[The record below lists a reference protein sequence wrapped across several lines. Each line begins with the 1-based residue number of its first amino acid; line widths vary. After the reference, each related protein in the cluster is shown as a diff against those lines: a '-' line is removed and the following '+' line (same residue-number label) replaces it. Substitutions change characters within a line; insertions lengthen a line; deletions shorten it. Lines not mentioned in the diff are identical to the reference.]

1 MFVSATVQQTVCRQ
15 RYIDGKTN
23 MVPKEITAFYNR
35 YKQKLYTSSLRITGD
50 SFDAEE
56 VVQDTI
62 IKYLRTNVSKMSEQ
76 QTEAWL
82 RKACTRA
89 SIDMLRMR
97 KGLKVK
103 LEKYAAGDTEEDSG
117 EQWDVLFQSRS
128 PQEMIAAVKKML
140 MQMPD
145 GYRTVL
151 SLLLFEGYDY
161 SEASQ
166 ILGVEESTVRSQYL
180 RGKRKLAEMVKNYN
194 QKDNG

>member
-1 MFVSATVQQTVCRQ
+1 M
-15 RYIDGKTN
+15 I
-23 MVPKEITAFYNR
+23 PKEITAFYNR
-35 YKQKLYTSSLRITGD
+35 YKTRLYNTSLRITGD

-62 IKYLRTNVSKMSEQ
+62 IRYLRANTAKMSEQ

-103 LEKYAAGDTEEDSG
+103 LEKFAEEDPEEDSSA
-117 EQWDVLFQSRS
+117 QWDSLLRSDS
-128 PQEMIAAVKKML
+128 PQEMIGKIKRQL
-140 MQMPD
+140 LLMPD

-180 RGKRKLAEMVKNYN
+180 RGKRKLVEMIKNG
-194 QKDNG
+194 K